1 MPKMPGRRA
10 RGIKGGS
17 SARGW
22 GVWQSF
28 FRGAAFHRARILE
41 SLRPSVRSS
50 VPSIVSS
57 VRLTCRRSRSS
68 RSQVEAW
75 PSSAAW
81 PSQIALVIS
90 TDTEDAN
97 GEIEGGTTSPPHLSR
112 RPWLSSARAS
122 PSRTRERLDGRTTR
136 PTSSRSRRIR
146 PTSAFNRT
154 DAESTAEVYERVM
167 DVLRAVSDE
176 GAGCARF
183 GRVRR
188 AEAARIKEHFGRER
202 LWNGSTAAKTHQPL
216 VNARSRSVLISFSL

>member
-1 MPKMPGRRA
+1 MEAHRREGGGCGKVFSDDGISPGAIPR
-10 RGIKGGS
+10 KS
-17 SARGW
+17 
-22 GVWQSF
+22 
-28 FRGAAFHRARILE
+28 
-41 SLRPSVRSS
+41 PSVRSS

-57 VRLTCRRSRSS
+57 VRLACRQVALVEVAGRGVAVVVGVAVADRARHQHRHRGRERRDRGAARHHRLTCRAVR
-68 RSQVEAW
+68 
-75 PSSAAW
+75 
-81 PSQIALVIS
+81 
-90 TDTEDAN
+90 
-97 GEIEGGTTSPPHLSR
+97 G
-112 RPWLSSARAS
+112 RPSARAS

-216 VNARSRSVLISFSL
+216 VNARSRSVLIPFSFRSHFRAV